1 MRVACR
7 TRASIHAL
15 VPGHGLTL
23 LLRRW
28 LLQLV
33 VVTGVAVVT
42 EVLVLE
48 QCILT
53 GGQTGERH
61 EARYRR
67 RGTRMINAN

>member
-1 MRVACR
+1 MPDTRLYTRTGFRVM
-7 TRASIHAL
+7 
-15 VPGHGLTL
+15 GLTL

-33 VVTGVAVVT
+33 MVTGVAVVT